1 MFNKITLLLVILGAI
16 NIGLVT
22 LLHVDLIGVMFGTFS
37 HIINVLV
44 GLSGLYMLLTTY
56 TTLLKKPVH

>member
-1 MFNKITLLLVILGAI
+1 MLHKVALLLVIVGAV
-16 NIGLVT
+16 NIGLVALT
-22 LLHVDLIGVMFGTFS
+22 HVDIIGVMFGTFS

-56 TTLLKKPVH
+56 TTLLKKTA